1 MDLMQDLRRTCYCG
15 EVTKAGETVV
25 VGGFVQK
32 VRNLGNLI
40 FIDLRDRTGIVQLA
54 FNDQTDRA
62 IFEKAASCHSE
73 YVLLAKGVVAERS
86 SINKDMKTGAVEV
99 LVDDLR
105 VLSKAQTPPFAI
117 TDETKTNEELRLKY
131 RYLDLRRAPLQH
143 NLMMRHKIALAA
155 REYFYANNFIEIET
169 PMMMKSTPEGAR
181 DYLIPSRVHNGKF
194 YALPQSPQI
203 YKQLLMVAGMDRYIQ
218 IARCFRDEDLRAD
231 RQPDRPGN
239 VLCGRR
245 RYSPADR
252 GLCEV
257 SVPESPA
264 HGYYHTPA
272 PHDLSGSHGTLRFRQ
287 AGYPLRHGIAG
298 SV

>member
-73 YVLLAKGVVAERS
+73 YVLMAKGVVAERS
-86 SINKDMKTGAVEV
+86 SVNKEMKTGAVEV

-143 NLMMRHKIALAA
+143 N
-155 REYFYANNFIEIET
+155 
-169 PMMMKSTPEGAR
+169 P
-181 DYLIPSRVHNGKF
+181 
-194 YALPQSPQI
+194 
-203 YKQLLMVAGMDRYIQ
+203 
-218 IARCFRDEDLRAD
+218 
-231 RQPDRPGN
+231 
-239 VLCGRR
+239 
-245 RYSPADR
+245 
-252 GLCEV
+252 V
-257 SVPESPA
+257 SYT
-264 HGYYHTPA
+264 H
-272 PHDLSGSHGTLRFRQ
+272 
-287 AGYPLRHGIAG
+287 
-298 SV
+298 

>member
-1 MDLMQDLRRTCYCG
+1 MIMDLMQDLRRTCYCG

-131 RYLDLRRAPLQH
+131 RYLDLRRPDMQRI
-143 NLMMRHKIALAA
+143 LMSCSAA
-155 REYFYANNFIEIET
+155 A
-169 PMMMKSTPEGAR
+169 
-181 DYLIPSRVHNGKF
+181 
-194 YALPQSPQI
+194 
-203 YKQLLMVAGMDRYIQ
+203 
-218 IARCFRDEDLRAD
+218 
-231 RQPDRPGN
+231 QPDDAAQNCTGCQR
-239 VLCGRR
+239 VFLCQQ
-245 RYSPADR
+245 
-252 GLCEV
+252 L
-257 SVPESPA
+257 
-264 HGYYHTPA
+264 H
-272 PHDLSGSHGTLRFRQ
+272 
-287 AGYPLRHGIAG
+287 
-298 SV
+298 

>member
-73 YVLLAKGVVAERS
+73 YVLLAKGIVAERS

-131 RYLDLRRAPLQH
+131 RYLDLRNQKVKDNIIFRSKVIAYLREKMTEMGFLELQ
-143 NLMMRHKIALAA
+143 
-155 REYFYANNFIEIET
+155 T
-169 PMMMKSTPEGAR
+169 PILCASSPEGAR
-181 DYLIPSRVHNGKF
+181 DYIVPSRKYKGKF
-194 YALPQSPQI
+194 YA
-203 YKQLLMVAGMDRYIQ
+203 
-218 IARCFRDEDLRAD
+218 
-231 RQPDRPGN
+231 
-239 VLCGRR
+239 
-245 RYSPADR
+245 
-252 GLCEV
+252 
-257 SVPESPA
+257 
-264 HGYYHTPA
+264 
-272 PHDLSGSHGTLRFRQ
+272 
-287 AGYPLRHGIAG
+287 GI
-298 SV
+298 